1 MPPTSDNLRD
11 FLTNAGRSLEISSA
25 PKASHIVWGRAQT
38 GPVHPL
44 KTGYFAVHF
53 THTKEDKM
61 RFKLTPKSMLFAA
74 LCVCLMGEDL
84 WLKNAL
90 ASNTGRI
97 VFTSLRDG
105 NAEIYV
111 MNADG
116 KNQKRLTDHP
126 AVDFQ
131 PSWSP
136 DGKKIAFTS
145 YRNGGNI
152 QIFVMDSDGQNPTRL
167 TDGVWDVTPD
177 WSPDGQKIAF
187 TGYRDVGVHGEAWN
201 RDIYVMDADGKN
213 RKRLARIAGDNASP
227 AWSPDGQRIA
237 FVNSGWGWGPQIYV
251 MDSNGENSKRLT
263 DDAGGKGSLSWSPD
277 GQSIAFILTSQVYV
291 MDSDG
296 KNPRKLT
303 DGHRDFNFNPTWS
316 PDSEMIAYES
326 WRRNDSVSE
335 IHLMTADGE
344 HIKKLS
350 RPPKRGDRDPD
361 WIIPAALTVSPVG
374 NGITIWG
381 RLKKLAPNLR

>member
-1 MPPTSDNLRD
+1 
-11 FLTNAGRSLEISSA
+11 
-25 PKASHIVWGRAQT
+25 
-38 GPVHPL
+38 
-44 KTGYFAVHF
+44 
-53 THTKEDKM
+53 M
-61 RFKLTPKSMLFAA
+61 RFKLTPRSMLLAA
-74 LCVCLMGEDL
+74 LCINLMSEEL
-84 WLKNAL
+84 RLRNAL

-97 VFTSLRDG
+97 VFTSTRDG
-105 NAEIYV
+105 NHDIYV
-111 MNADG
+111 MNANG

-126 AVDFQ
+126 AGGSQ

-167 TDGVWDVTPD
+167 TDEVWDVRPD

-201 RDIYVMDADGKN
+201 QDIYVMDADGKD
-213 RKRLARIAGDNASP
+213 RKRLTRIAGDNTSP

-237 FVNSGWGWGPQIYV
+237 FVNSGWGWEPHIYV

-263 DDAGGKGSLSWSPD
+263 DDAGGKGNLSWSPD
-277 GQSIAFILTSQVYV
+277 GQSIAFISTSQVYV

-303 DGHRDFNFNPTWS
+303 DGPHDVNPTWS

-326 WRRNDSVSE
+326 WRRKDSVSE
-335 IHLMTADGE
+335 IQLMTADGK

-350 RPPKRGDRDPD
+350 RPPERGDWDPD
-361 WIIPAALTVSPVG
+361 WIFPAALTVTPVG
-374 NGITIWG
+374 NRITVWG